1 MNENVRELTD
11 RLKSNLIKKLTY
23 NVDLDLPYFTRGE
36 NTYTRRQLAEEIEK
50 ETEIGLEVLTNS
62 LMLSLDLISRQK
74 N

>member
-1 MNENVRELTD
+1 MGELTD
-11 RLKSNLIKKLTY
+11 RLKSNLIKKLTD
-23 NVDLDLPYFTRGE
+23 NVDLDLPYLTSGE
-36 NTYTRRQLAEEIEK
+36 NIYTRRQLAEEIEK